1 MNLKYKEVIL
11 ADVWLDSVS
20 MPVVN
25 CFGDEFRAYRNHC
38 EARNRVLF
46 GCLNQLAQNVGVSNT
61 DFYCTEFGELR

>member
-20 MPVVN
+20 MPVVDY
-25 CFGDEFRAYRNHC
+25 FGDEFRAYRNHC

-46 GCLNQLAQNVGVSNT
+46 GCLNQLAQNM
-61 DFYCTEFGELR
+61 GEVLLIFIVPLSM